1 VAYETVE
8 TEITVPEHVST
19 RKVVVARVCD
29 KCGLRDEKEPEDHY
43 FDDPYW
49 IPIEVHAGEAGEEGW
64 DVAER
69 VFCADCAPE
78 ILGALQNLGF
88 ATHYHGGTSLL
99 QDETCPGD
107 KMDGVCPTP
116 SSPYEDDGF

>member
-1 VAYETVE
+1 MGYETAE
-8 TEITVPEHVST
+8 LEITVPEHVSS

-29 KCGLRDEKEPEDHY
+29 KCGMRDEKEPEDHY

-69 VFCADCAPE
+69 VFCDDCASE
-78 ILGALQNLGF
+78 VLGALQKLGF
-88 ATHYHGGTSLL
+88 GTHYHGGTSLL
-99 QDETCPGD
+99 QDDTCPGS
-107 KMDGVCPTP
+107 KYGVRVPHP
-116 SSPYEDDGF
+116 VEPIRGR